1 MLLTKSLVIYRNI
14 KVKNLFFLLILFF
27 IPCKTFSQN
36 VRTGIYG
43 VSQFPLGNAS
53 EYFLNA
59 SGGGLGAEFGFSD
72 KFGESVRIQY
82 STVIPKNE
90 IIKSSWQ
97 FTFLIGIWYGVSI
110 GETGFSFQPCIDA
123 GIMYLG
129 STTKEGYGKLS
140 QRAYPTF
147 IFQVCPSFRFKHE
160 KFLARR
166 LEIEL
171 SPVWSLVPQ
180 QTGGISFIGA
190 RLGLMYFIDL

>member
-14 KVKNLFFLLILFF
+14 KLKKFFFLLILFF
-27 IPCKTFSQN
+27 ISYNAFSQN
-36 VRTGIYG
+36 ARTGVYG
-43 VSQFPLGNAS
+43 VSQFPLGEAS

-72 KFGESVRIQY
+72 KFGESVRVQY
-82 STVIPKNE
+82 STVIPKNK
-90 IIKSSWQ
+90 IIKSSWEL
-97 FTFLIGIWYGVSI
+97 TFLIGFWYEVTI

-123 GIMYLG
+123 GIMYQG

-160 KFLARR
+160 KFLARHM
-166 LEIEL
+166 EIEL
-171 SPVWSLVPQ
+171 SPVLSLVPQ
-180 QTGGISFIGA
+180 QTGALSFVGT

>member
-14 KVKNLFFLLILFF
+14 KLKKFFFLLIYFF
-27 IPCKTFSQN
+27 ISYKAFSQN

-43 VSQFPLGNAS
+43 VSQFPLGEAS

-72 KFGESVRIQY
+72 KFGDSVRVQY
-82 STVIPKNE
+82 SAVIPKNE
-90 IIKSSWQ
+90 IIESSWQ
-97 FTFLIGIWYGVSI
+97 LTFLIGVWYGIPI

-123 GIMYLG
+123 GIMYQG
-129 STTKEGYGKLS
+129 SKIREGYGELS

-147 IFQVCPSFRFKHE
+147 IFQLCPSFRFKHE
-160 KFLARR
+160 KFLARHM
-166 LEIEL
+166 EIEL

-180 QTGGISFIGA
+180 QTGGLSFVGA